1 MNPKSL
7 FKKAAAEKRN
17 NLTYLEARE
26 LLNYYNIPLAR
37 GAFVK
42 TLDEALTAS
51 RKIGYPVAIKVVS
64 PNILHKTD
72 VGGVV
77 LNVNND
83 DELKKAFE
91 SISKNVRKK
100 LPKAKIEGMVVEKMV
115 SGQEVIVG
123 GKEDPTFGKV
133 LMFGLGGIFTEL
145 FNDVSFRLI
154 PVSRKDCIE
163 MIEEIQGYKILS
175 GYRGK
180 KYNIDSIVNVLLK
193 TSKLLEENN
202 DIKELDINPLVV
214 TETNSIVVDA
224 RIII

>member
-1 MNPKSL
+1 
-7 FKKAAAEKRN
+7 
-17 NLTYLEARE
+17 
-26 LLNYYNIPLAR
+26 
-37 GAFVK
+37 
-42 TLDEALTAS
+42 
-51 RKIGYPVAIKVVS
+51 
-64 PNILHKTD
+64 
-72 VGGVV
+72 
-77 LNVNND
+77 
-83 DELKKAFE
+83 
-91 SISKNVRKK
+91 
-100 LPKAKIEGMVVEKMV
+100 MVVEKMV
-115 SGQEVIVG
+115 SGQEVIIG

-193 TSKLLEENN
+193 TSKILEENKE
-202 DIKELDINPLVV
+202 IKELDINPLVV